1 MRCSKAHSLF
11 AADRL
16 SVQLS
21 QVTELSQ
28 VEMSEIF
35 REFSEKART
44 SSLFKVSLLALSNLR
59 MLRHYAKQAFTHGES
74 TRNWDVC
81 PCSASLQI
89 L

>member
-28 VEMSEIF
+28 VEMSRTFCEFFTKFGEGKGLLTLESVYTWALTLKNF
-35 REFSEKART
+35 RTLCKT
-44 SSLFKVSLLALSNLR
+44 GL
-59 MLRHYAKQAFTHGES
+59 YT
-74 TRNWDVC
+74 W
-81 PCSASLQI
+81 
-89 L
+89 

>member
-28 VEMSEIF
+28 GETSQTF
-35 REFSEKART
+35 REFFTIFEEGNGW
-44 SSLFKVSLLALSNLR
+44 SL
-59 MLRHYAKQAFTHGES
+59 
-74 TRNWDVC
+74 
-81 PCSASLQI
+81 
-89 L
+89 

>member
-28 VEMSEIF
+28 VETSKTFCEFFTIF
-35 REFSEKART
+35 GEGKGLITVESVYT
-44 SSLFKVSLLALSNLR
+44 C
-59 MLRHYAKQAFTHGES
+59 AFTLKNVKTLCKIGLD
-74 TRNWDVC
+74 TW
-81 PCSASLQI
+81 
-89 L
+89 

>member
-28 VEMSEIF
+28 VE
-35 REFSEKART
+35 T
-44 SSLFKVSLLALSNLR
+44 SKTFHELYCSQGKGLLTVESVYTCALTLKKVMTLCKTGL
-59 MLRHYAKQAFTHGES
+59 YT
-74 TRNWDVC
+74 W
-81 PCSASLQI
+81 
-89 L
+89 